1 MSGPE
6 LERETF
12 RDLEGNVLE
21 GIEWPAPAP
30 PPRLEMADDHRGP
43 LDRDEDARWL
53 EPDDPRAG
61 EAEDRI
67 RRRRGGE
74 LEDDGDDYGA

>member
-21 GIEWPAPAP
+21 GIVWPE
-30 PPRLEMADDHRGP
+30 PRRATRLAAGDDHTPP
-43 LDRDEDARWL
+43 LDDPEDAHWL
-53 EPDDPRAG
+53 DVGDPR
-61 EAEDRI
+61 
-67 RRRRGGE
+67 RRE
-74 LEDDGDDYGA
+74 LEGRGRRDS

>member
-21 GIEWPAPAP
+21 GIAWPAPRTP
-30 PPRLEMADDHRGP
+30 PCLEMADDHRGP
-43 LDRDEDARWL
+43 LDRDEDADWL
-53 EPDDPRAG
+53 EPDDPRRL
-61 EAEDRI
+61 EVE
-67 RRRRGGE
+67 RRRAR
-74 LEDDGDDYGA
+74 AT